1 MADGADDSSGHSY
14 PSCTVARSCTSY
26 RRASGTCL
34 PLRTVQSRR
43 NNQSRGR
50 CLHVMHERRL
60 VHVDRSVIPSGQ
72 RAHLGTVGPENDG
85 RYTVCTTVGWVHV
98 DQPVCADFPGWFT
111 CTATPRLEKALG
123 FDFGA
128 SRPWNGSAG
137 PLHGP
142 AGIQAA
148 SSTLDLPRA
157 ARRQSAQKAI
167 ALRQKE
173 NERAGNDSVLLIR
186 VGLLGRGTRGPL

>member
-60 VHVDRSVIPSGQ
+60 GSRRPVSDSV
-72 RAHLGTVGPENDG
+72 GTACPPRNGRPRDDG